1 MSEANR
7 LRKVQLNFRVTE
19 REKELIEA
27 RMQEIGTTNR
37 EAYLRKIAID
47 GILVKLEVPEL
58 KEIVSLMRR
67 TSNNINQIARRLN
80 ETGRIYEVD
89 IADVQNLI
97 NDIIIADHIPIPLR
111 RHMVKKIYDILLL
124 HFTSPVFLFTISQL
138 YSSCKKKPPGGGFF
152 LIPFI

>member
-7 LRKVQLNFRVTE
+7 VRKVQLNFRVTE
-19 REKELIEA
+19 REKQLIED

-47 GILVKLEVPEL
+47 GMLVKLEVPEL

-67 TSNNINQIARRLN
+67 TSNNVNQIARRLN

-89 IADVQNLI
+89 ITDVQNQQEQLWDMLNSLI
-97 NDIIIADHIPIPLR
+97 I
-111 RHMVKKIYDILLL
+111 KISGI
-124 HFTSPVFLFTISQL
+124 
-138 YSSCKKKPPGGGFF
+138 G
-152 LIPFI
+152 

>member
-7 LRKVQLNFRVTE
+7 VRKVQLNFRVTE
-19 REKELIEA
+19 REKQLIED

-47 GILVKLEVPEL
+47 GMLVKLEVPEL

-89 IADVQNLI
+89 ITDVQNQQEQLWDMLNRLI
-97 NDIIIADHIPIPLR
+97 T
-111 RHMVKKIYDILLL
+111 KISGI
-124 HFTSPVFLFTISQL
+124 
-138 YSSCKKKPPGGGFF
+138 G
-152 LIPFI
+152 

>member
-7 LRKVQLNFRVTE
+7 VRKVQLNFRVTE
-19 REKELIEA
+19 REKQLIEE

-47 GILVKLEVPEL
+47 GMLVKLEVPEL

-67 TSNNINQIARRLN
+67 TSNNVNQIARRLN

-89 IADVQNLI
+89 ITDVQNQQEQLWDMLNSLI
-97 NDIIIADHIPIPLR
+97 T
-111 RHMVKKIYDILLL
+111 KISEI
-124 HFTSPVFLFTISQL
+124 
-138 YSSCKKKPPGGGFF
+138 G
-152 LIPFI
+152 

>member
-7 LRKVQLNFRVTE
+7 VRKVQLNFRVTE
-19 REKELIEA
+19 REKQLIEE

-47 GILVKLEVPEL
+47 GMLVKLEVPEL

-89 IADVQNLI
+89 ITDVQNQQEQLWDMLNSLI
-97 NDIIIADHIPIPLR
+97 T
-111 RHMVKKIYDILLL
+111 KISGI
-124 HFTSPVFLFTISQL
+124 
-138 YSSCKKKPPGGGFF
+138 G
-152 LIPFI
+152 